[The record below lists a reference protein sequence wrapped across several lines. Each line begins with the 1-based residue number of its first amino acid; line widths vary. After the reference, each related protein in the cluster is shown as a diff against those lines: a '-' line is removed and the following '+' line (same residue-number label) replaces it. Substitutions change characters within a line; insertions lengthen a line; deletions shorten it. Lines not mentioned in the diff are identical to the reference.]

1 MAKVL
6 LVDTNFASAPIYSVL
21 KGFGYTV
28 HVIGSNPNDTLA
40 KSAEQYW
47 NIDYSDTAALSD
59 LIEKEA
65 FDYLVPGCTDRS
77 YKSCAIVSQGRF
89 PGIESP
95 DIEHGMHNKEKFRA
109 IAEKLNLPIPETQNH
124 NSKSLDYPVIIK
136 PVDSF
141 SGRGITVIKNHN
153 KKLFDSA
160 IELARKILQQK
171 NIFWRN
177 L

>member
-47 NIDYSDTAALSD
+47 NIDYSDTAAVSD
-59 LIEKEA
+59 LIEREG

-77 YKSCAIVSQGRF
+77 YKSCAVVSQGRF
-89 PGIESP
+89 PGIEP
-95 DIEHGMHNKEKFRA
+95 PNIEHGMHHKEKFRA
-109 IAEKLNLPIPETQNH
+109 IAEKLNLPIPETQNI
-124 NSKSLDYPVIIK
+124 NSNRLICTIYSI
-136 PVDSF
+136 
-141 SGRGITVIKNHN
+141 
-153 KKLFDSA
+153 
-160 IELARKILQQK
+160 
-171 NIFWRN
+171 
-177 L
+177 

>member
-28 HVIGSNPNDTLA
+28 HVIGSNPHDTLA

-65 FDYLVPGCTDRS
+65 FDYLVPVARIVPINLVLLLVRD
-77 YKSCAIVSQGRF
+77 VSQV
-89 PGIESP
+89 S
-95 DIEHGMHNKEKFRA
+95 
-109 IAEKLNLPIPETQNH
+109 KLQI
-124 NSKSLDYPVIIK
+124 
-136 PVDSF
+136 
-141 SGRGITVIKNHN
+141 
-153 KKLFDSA
+153 
-160 IELARKILQQK
+160 
-171 NIFWRN
+171 
-177 L
+177 